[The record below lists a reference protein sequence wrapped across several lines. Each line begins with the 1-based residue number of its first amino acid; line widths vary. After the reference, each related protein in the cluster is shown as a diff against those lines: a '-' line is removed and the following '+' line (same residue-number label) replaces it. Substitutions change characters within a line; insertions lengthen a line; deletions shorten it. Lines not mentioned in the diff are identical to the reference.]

1 MVAFNTATVSGAA
14 ATSLLELSQ
23 VGRQEEE
30 EEAAADGNAT
40 AVATEAGT
48 ILVQSDAV
56 VEIPGQEGGYILV
69 TTAEG
74 DSSKLVPIS
83 LTTEG
88 TEPTESATE
97 EKHVEESDDDDGTT
111 IVTTDETPKE

>member
-30 EEAAADGNAT
+30 ETAADGNAT

>member
-23 VGRQEEE
+23 VGRQEE

-88 TEPTESATE
+88 TESATE

>member
-1 MVAFNTATVSGAA
+1 MVAYNTATVSGAA
-14 ATSLLELSQ
+14 ATSLLELAQ

-30 EEAAADGNAT
+30 EATET

-69 TTAEG
+69 TTAED

-83 LTTEG
+83 LTTEAAEST
-88 TEPTESATE
+88 TEGKT
-97 EKHVEESDDDDGTT
+97 VEESDDEDGTT
-111 IVTTDETPKE
+111 IVTTDETPNE